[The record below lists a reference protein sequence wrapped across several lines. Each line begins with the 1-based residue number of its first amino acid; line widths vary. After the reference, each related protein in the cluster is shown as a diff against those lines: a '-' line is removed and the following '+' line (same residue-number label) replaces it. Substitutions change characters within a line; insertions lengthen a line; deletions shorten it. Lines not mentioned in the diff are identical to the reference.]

1 MNTIAKKV
9 CTFLILVLSIFA
21 ISCDSNNGKE
31 LILEGPLKV
40 EVNNTINL
48 EVSINFESTEKF
60 EWFSSNTDIATVENG
75 IVKGINVG
83 KTTITVRVGKM
94 EKSIEIEVTPI
105 NYTFD
110 ISGDMVLNV
119 GETSKITVKVTP
131 KVKES
136 ELVFASSD
144 NDIFE
149 VDEDGKIYGKK
160 AGKATLKISYDNNSS
175 SVEITVLEEDIIKV
189 TITGNN
195 KVRVGKLIA
204 LKANIDVIWTSSD
217 SNIADIDDNGE
228 IIAVSPGKVVITAT
242 DKKNLD
248 NYKTF
253 ELEVLGQIPTSIT
266 INGRNKIGLNQTTTL
281 EITTKP
287 VDADKSVIWSSKD
300 ESVVTVDKNGVVS
313 AVNIGKTNIKVTA
326 QDDNS
331 IIAVFAI
338 EVIEATPTDV
348 IITGK
353 NELTA
358 GELASLSVEVI
369 GDNVSRELVWT
380 TSNKTVAIVENGMV
394 LALKEGNATIKAT
407 SVLND
412 QVYGE
417 ISVKVNKYVAPTE
430 STEDLAFVN
439 KIIDSL
445 TLEEKVGQ
453 LFIGSY
459 SGTTLTSD
467 AINAIEKYKLGN
479 FIYMGY
485 NTPSGV
491 VAGNFTI
498 ELQNKF
504 VSTLKIPGFI
514 CIDQEGGRVTRL
526 FNGGT
531 RFMSNMSVAATGN
544 PENAYLIGEAVGE
557 ELKTYGINF
566 DLAPVL
572 DVNNN
577 PNNPVINNRSYSDNS
592 VTVSMF
598 GSKMIE
604 GLMSS
609 DVMSCA
615 KHFPGH
621 GNTSTDS
628 HTGLPKITTGIDD
641 LYSIE
646 LAPFI
651 NAIYAGIDSIM
662 TTHIIFSS
670 IDKEY
675 PATLSKSVLTDLL
688 RNELGF
694 NGIIVTDGMEMAAI
708 ADNYGVGQAAVLA
721 VKAGADMLAYTTI
734 ANPIIGINAILASVK
749 NGEITEERI
758 NDSVRRILLKKL
770 KYDLFNNYLP
780 KDNFEI
786 YDTTKN
792 SQLNLEIAKQGVT
805 VHLGDFAGLDKNK
818 STIIFSTNA
827 SLSLENGLSSDNNS
841 FGYVASNYLKL
852 QGFTKCD
859 YVNITSL
866 TSADIASKVALS
878 QKYEQIIIAVDDAK
892 GTKRSL
898 VNQIAAV
905 RNDIIVIALN
915 LPYDINNY
923 TNVNNYICIY
933 DHTPVMV
940 DALKRLLNGEYM
952 ATGKSP
958 ITLQK

>member
-300 ESVVTVDKNGVVS
+300 ESVVTVDENGVVS

-866 TSADIASKVALS
+866 TSADIASTVALS